1 MASITLQ
8 GNEIHT
14 AGDLPQT
21 GAAAPDFRLT
31 NSELESVSLDHFQ
44 GSRLVLNIVPSVDT
58 GVCAAS
64 AMRFSEEAS
73 KLDNA
78 KILTIS
84 QDLPFALN
92 RFCAAKDID
101 NIVMLSGFRDDSFG
115 QDYGVT
121 IQDGPFAGLY
131 SRAVVVLDENH
142 QVIYTEQVPEIAKE
156 PDYDEVLKRLS

>member
-14 AGDLPQT
+14 VGDLPATSQP
-21 GAAAPDFRLT
+21 APDFSLT
-31 NSELESVSLDHFQ
+31 NAQLEDVSLESFK
-44 GSRLVLNIVPSVDT
+44 GTRLVLNIVPSVDT

-64 AMRFSEEAS
+64 AMRFSKEAQ
-73 KLDNA
+73 KLKNA
-78 KILTIS
+78 KVLTIS

-101 NIVMLSGFRDDSFG
+101 NVVMLSGFRSDSFG
-115 QDYGVT
+115 DAYGVT
-121 IQDGPFAGLY
+121 IKQGPFAGLY

-142 QVIYTEQVPEIAKE
+142 QVIYTEQVPEIAQE
-156 PDYDEVLKRLS
+156 PDYDNVLELLS